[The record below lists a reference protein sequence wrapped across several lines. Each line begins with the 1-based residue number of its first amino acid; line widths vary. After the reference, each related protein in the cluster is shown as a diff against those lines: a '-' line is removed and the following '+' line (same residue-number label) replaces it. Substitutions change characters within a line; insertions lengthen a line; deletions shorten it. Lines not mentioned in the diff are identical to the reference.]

1 MSAEDLGYKSDKS
14 PEENLSAIQFTKRV
28 SGLLAICVDGIKK
41 MVDSEDPFFAK
52 LSELKSVLEKVK
64 PELGSSSGRAFSQFF
79 QKKIEDE
86 ERIKTEKKEL
96 KGMVVSLGD
105 TIREFAVFSGGVGDS
120 LTEHID
126 KMRESEVTNDILAIK
141 DQIISEANKIKEETQ
156 TLKVELEKY
165 KEKTSEL
172 TKRLEQTEAEALIDS
187 LTGAYNRNAYN
198 ADIVR
203 FIKEFERYKHPF
215 ALIVLDIDHFKK
227 VNDTFGHAKGDEI
240 LKIVAALVKNTIRET
255 DKIFRYG
262 GEEFVIW
269 MPKVETNTAI
279 QASDK
284 IRRII
289 EGQKWEAIAKGLE
302 VTASFGISCVKEGD
316 TTTTVF
322 DRADKALYKSKNSG
336 RNQVSFEK

>member
-1 MSAEDLGYKSDKS
+1 MSSEDLDNKPDESLEK
-14 PEENLSAIQFTKRV
+14 NLSAIQFTKRI
-28 SGLLAICVDGIKK
+28 SGLLTICIDGIKK
-41 MVDSEDPFFAK
+41 MVSSEDPFFSK
-52 LSELKSVLEKVK
+52 LNELKSVLEKVK
-64 PELGSSSGRAFSQFF
+64 PELDSSSGKAFRQFF
-79 QKKIEDE
+79 DKRIEDE
-86 ERIKTEKKEL
+86 KNIKNEKKEL

-105 TIREFAVFSGGVGDS
+105 TIKEFVVFSGGVGNN

-126 KMRESEVTNDILAIK
+126 KMRESEVTNEILEIK

-156 TLKVELEKY
+156 TLKVELNKY

-172 TKRLEQTEAEALIDS
+172 TKRLEQSEADALIDN
-187 LTGAYNRNAYN
+187 LTGAFNRNAYN
-198 ADIVR
+198 IEIVR

-215 ALIVLDIDHFKK
+215 AIVVLDIDHFKN
-227 VNDTFGHAKGDEI
+227 VNDTYGHAKGDEI
-240 LKIVAALVKNTIRET
+240 LKIVAALVKSTIRET

-269 MPKVETNTAI
+269 MPKMETNTAI

-284 IRRII
+284 IRRVI
-289 EGQKWEAIAKGLE
+289 EGQNWNAIAKGLDI
-302 VTASFGISCVKEGD
+302 TASFGISCVKEND

-322 DRADKALYKSKNSG
+322 NRADKALYNSKNNG